1 MASRIPRNS
10 FKLPSLNSARRALE
24 ALPKVARPQID
35 RFERLAGAV
44 TRQLGTRARQGA
56 AALQSLPDKAGRALG
71 QVQKNVTTA
80 AQGSLEKL
88 GRLSNAEKAFL
99 STNLHLAKPFNE
111 AADSADAL
119 SSSYARK
126 TFKGPDADIYKEQA
140 GNALR
145 HATWNAL
152 MVKQAFTNPIGGGDL
167 AAAKT
172 KALEFGNAHE
182 DNPKNTGVV
191 GKAMDLHNN
200 AVGRDVAVA
209 VLAKNPKATDQELF
223 AAVLEAFRAG
233 KLREVSSAGAL
244 AVAR

>member
-1 MASRIPRNS
+1 MALRIPSNP
-10 FKLPSLNSARRALE
+10 FKMPSLTLARRALK
-24 ALPKVARPQID
+24 ALPRAPKVQLD
-35 RFERLAGAV
+35 RFEKSVGAV
-44 TRQLGTRARQGA
+44 AGKLGNRARQGA
-56 AALQSLPDKAGRALG
+56 AALQSLPGKAGKALG

-80 AQGSLEKL
+80 TQGSLEKL

-99 STNLHLAKPFNE
+99 STNLHLAKPFSA
-111 AADSADAL
+111 AADTADAL

-126 TFKGPDADIYKEQA
+126 NFKGADADIYKEQA

-152 MVKQAFTNPIGGGDL
+152 MVKQALINPVGGGNL

-200 AVGRDVAVA
+200 AVGRDVAAA
-209 VLAKNPKATDQELF
+209 VLAKNPKATDEQLF
-223 AAVLEAFRAG
+223 AAVLDAFRAG
-233 KLREVSSAGAL
+233 KLREVSAGAL